1 MNSLLPSTF
10 FSELLS
16 MDSRQVDFILPF
28 ERVHVRE
35 SLRGRFSS
43 RDERESFI
51 RGLPSIPEKDVT
63 RDDTCAICQETFL
76 AIIATQEMASVME
89 TPGLP
94 EEDMGVV
101 QLPGCGHRFCRKDI
115 ATWVYS
121 SHSTCPACRN
131 EFLPRSMRERESQ
144 ETASIF
150 EAREMIRVLQLRA
163 SGMYEDADE
172 ARNNPF
178 NEGGVG
184 NDSRPEPVDREE
196 QEYLRRMQDELL
208 RSMFGDRRE
217 GDREPSPPR
226 ESFGMYS

>member
-1 MNSLLPSTF
+1 MNSLPPSSF
-10 FSELLS
+10 FSELLD
-16 MDSRQVDFILPF
+16 MDS
-28 ERVHVRE
+28 
-35 SLRGRFSS
+35 SS
-43 RDERESFI
+43 RDERQSFI
-51 RGLPSIPEKDVT
+51 RGLPSILEKDVA

-131 EFLPRSMRERESQ
+131 EFLPPSMRRED
-144 ETASIF
+144 ETASIS
-150 EAREMIRVLQLRA
+150 EARELIRVLQLRA
-163 SGMYEDADE
+163 SGMYEDADQG
-172 ARNNPF
+172 RNNPF
-178 NEGGVG
+178 NEGGT
-184 NDSRPEPVDREE
+184 DTSAPFEPVDREE
-196 QEYLRRMQDELL
+196 QEYLRRMQDEVL
-208 RSMFGDRRE
+208 RSMFGRE
-217 GDREPSPPR
+217 STERETPR

>member
-16 MDSRQVDFILPF
+16 MDS
-28 ERVHVRE
+28 
-35 SLRGRFSS
+35 SS

-51 RGLPSIPEKDVT
+51 RGLPNIPEKDVA

-101 QLPGCGHRFCRKDI
+101 QLPECGHRFCRKDI

-121 SHSTCPACRN
+121 SHSTCPACRH
-131 EFLPRSMRERESQ
+131 EFLPPSMREREGE
-144 ETASIF
+144 ETASIS

-163 SGMYEDADE
+163 SGMYQDADE
-172 ARNNPF
+172 AGNNPF

-184 NDSRPEPVDREE
+184 SDSRSEPVDREE
-196 QEYLRRMQDELL
+196 HEYLRRMQDELL
-208 RSMFGDRRE
+208 RSMFDDR
-217 GDREPSPPR
+217 GGPREPSPPR

>member
-1 MNSLLPSTF
+1 MNTLPSSSF

-16 MDSRQVDFILPF
+16 MDS
-28 ERVHVRE
+28 
-35 SLRGRFSS
+35 SS

-51 RGLPSIPEKDVT
+51 RGLPSIPEKDVA
-63 RDDTCAICQETFL
+63 RDDTCAICQETFV

-131 EFLPRSMRERESQ
+131 EFLPRSMREGEN
-144 ETASIF
+144 EPATIF
-150 EAREMIRVLQLRA
+150 EAREMIRLLQLSA
-163 SGMYEDADE
+163 SGMYPDADE

-178 NEGGVG
+178 NEGGTTHAR
-184 NDSRPEPVDREE
+184 SEPVDQEE
-196 QEYLRRMQDELL
+196 QAYLRAHAGCIALCI
-208 RSMFGDRRE
+208 
-217 GDREPSPPR
+217 
-226 ESFGMYS
+226 

>member
-1 MNSLLPSTF
+1 MDFLPLSF
-10 FSELLS
+10 FNELLGA
-16 MDSRQVDFILPF
+16 DS
-28 ERVHVRE
+28 
-35 SLRGRFSS
+35 SS
-43 RDERESFI
+43 RGEREFFI
-51 RGLPSIPEKDVT
+51 RGLASIPEKDVA

-131 EFLPRSMRERESQ
+131 EFLPPSVHEREDQ
-144 ETASIF
+144 EPASLF
-150 EAREMIRVLQLRA
+150 EAREMIRVLQLGA
-163 SGMYEDADE
+163 SGMYDDAHGVG
-172 ARNNPF
+172 NNPF

-184 NDSRPEPVDREE
+184 ADRSEPVDREE
-196 QEYLRRMQDELL
+196 QDYARRMRDELL
-208 RSMFGDRRE
+208 RAMSGQDQA
-217 GDREPSPPR
+217 REPSPAR

>member
-1 MNSLLPSTF
+1 MNILPTSSF

-16 MDSRQVDFILPF
+16 LDS
-28 ERVHVRE
+28 
-35 SLRGRFSS
+35 SS
-43 RDERESFI
+43 RDERQSFI
-51 RGLPSIPEKDVT
+51 RGLPSIPEKDVA

-115 ATWVYS
+115 AIWVYS

-131 EFLPRSMRERESQ
+131 EFLPRSMREREHEQ
-144 ETASIF
+144 DEGGSIL
-150 EAREMIRVLQLRA
+150 EAREMIRLLQLRA

-172 ARNNPF
+172 ARHNPF
-178 NEGGVG
+178 NEGGI
-184 NDSRPEPVDREE
+184 DTSTRSEPVDREE
-196 QEYLRRMQDELL
+196 QEYLRRVQDEIL
-208 RSMFGDRRE
+208 RSMFAARADGQGD
-217 GDREPSPPR
+217 SPPR